1 MSEQATLT
9 GTRTANGS
17 RSRTCRLCG
26 GPAEAVTR
34 GAPAIVR
41 CKGCALLSLAEFP
54 SREERDARYQEGY
67 YAKDTGARFL
77 GLIEAVLRFLKDLR
91 VRSILRLSRGPGSIL
106 DVGCGRG
113 DLIQLFQDR
122 GWKAVGTQVSRTAAE
137 AARRL
142 RGVDVII
149 GDLPGLSLAPESF
162 DVVTFLHVLEHLDR
176 PGDYLSAARSL
187 LRPGGLLVIEVP
199 NCAGPGF
206 RWLEQRSFTFDH
218 PNHLVFFTPDSLR
231 ALLERAGFEV
241 IEVSHFRL
249 EYSPYTTLQ
258 NLLNAL
264 PGQPNRLYRAL
275 QRNNDGRAL
284 RRSPW
289 TWLHALLGAALAVP
303 ALMLSALGGLL
314 RAGNTMTFYARRPR
328 GARDGELR
336 CEERS
341 GVGQEQEKE

>member
-9 GTRTANGS
+9 GTRTADGS
-17 RSRTCRLCG
+17 RFRTCRLCG
-26 GPAEAVTR
+26 GEAFAVTR

-41 CKGCALLSLAEFP
+41 CRACALLSLAEFP
-54 SREERDARYQEGY
+54 SREERDARYQDAY

-77 GLIEAVLRFLKDLR
+77 GLIEAALRFLKDLR
-91 VRSILRLSRGPGSIL
+91 VRSILRLCPGPGSIL

-113 DLIQLFQDR
+113 DLIQLFQER

-149 GDLPGLSLAPESF
+149 GELPGFSLAPESF

-176 PGDYLSAARSL
+176 PGDYLFAARAL

-199 NCAGPGF
+199 NCAATGF

-218 PNHLVFFTPDSLR
+218 PNHLVFFTPESLR
-231 ALLERAGFEV
+231 GLLERAGFEV
-241 IEVSHFRL
+241 IAMSHFRL

-275 QRNNDGRAL
+275 QRNDEGRAL

-289 TWLHALLGAALAVP
+289 TWLHALLGAALAMP
-303 ALMLSALGGLL
+303 ALLLSALGGLL
-314 RAGNTMTFYARRPR
+314 RAGNTMTFYARRP
-328 GARDGELR
+328 GGGV
-336 CEERS
+336 EERT
-341 GVGQEQEKE
+341 GAGTGTGTGPT